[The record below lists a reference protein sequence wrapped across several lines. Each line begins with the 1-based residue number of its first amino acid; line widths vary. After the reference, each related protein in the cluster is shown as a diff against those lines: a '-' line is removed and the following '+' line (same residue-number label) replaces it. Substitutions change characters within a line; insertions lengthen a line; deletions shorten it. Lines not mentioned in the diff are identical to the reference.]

1 MKIDK
6 KNLTW
11 FIIGIVICAAVVV
24 VDLLTKQW
32 ATKALYLKNI
42 VIIENFFKLTY
53 VRTTGAAWGIFSDA
67 TQMLSVVS
75 IITGIALLFAVYCSN
90 SRFFT
95 VSTCLIIGGAI
106 GNLYERIVQGFVTD
120 FLAFNIF
127 GYEFPRFNI
136 ADSCIVVGCI
146 LLVIYILFLQKNK
159 RIFRENTP
167 LGKLSDKFS
176 GQKKGENE
184 TV

>member
-1 MKIDK
+1 
-6 KNLTW
+6 
-11 FIIGIVICAAVVV
+11 
-24 VDLLTKQW
+24 
-32 ATKALYLKNI
+32 
-42 VIIENFFKLTY
+42 
-53 VRTTGAAWGIFSDA
+53 
-67 TQMLSVVS
+67 MLSVVS
-75 IITGIALLFAVYCSN
+75 IITGLALLFAVYCSN

-95 VSTCLIIGGAI
+95 ISTCLIIGGAI

-120 FLAFNIF
+120 FIAFNIF

-136 ADSCIVVGCI
+136 ADSCIVIGCL
-146 LLVIYILFLQKNK
+146 LLVFYVLFLQKNN

-176 GQKKGENE
+176 SQKKGEKE